1 MHGFFIGTIKCFRDA
16 NAKFGGFCSHWW
28 RGGGSGRG
36 VEVVVV
42 AVEEEKE
49 KWQLSGWGK
58 VEWGFWE

>member
-1 MHGFFIGTIKCFRDA
+1 MRSSVGFVVIG
-16 NAKFGGFCSHWW
+16 G
-28 RGGGSGRG
+28 GGGSGRG
-36 VEVVVV
+36 VVVVVV